1 MSYSMSD
8 LLQLMVSEGAADLH
22 IRTGIPPAIR
32 VHGALHKVE
41 GPALTPDD
49 TEDLMRSI
57 SSEDNIQQV
66 RENGGPTLPSP
77 LGMRRVFVSVSSRNE
92 AILPWYC
99 ARSPA
104 RC

>member
-32 VHGALHKVE
+32 VHGTLHKVE

-57 SSEDNIQQV
+57 SSEDTATDQCGI
-66 RENGGPTLPSP
+66 TD
-77 LGMRRVFVSVSSRNE
+77 F
-92 AILPWYC
+92 
-99 ARSPA
+99 ARYSE
-104 RC
+104 